1 MADSDFEYFSDSSS
15 FEGDF
20 EDDVDTGMEWDP
32 YIASGIEQGFMD
44 DEYNDPN
51 DPVYA
56 TEIRRRQLFLSSLEH
71 SSDAD
76 DSMSSSES
84 SEDSDEEEEGSVHYI
99 PYVDTPGSPSASSS
113 ESSDEE

>member
-1 MADSDFEYFSDSSS
+1 MSDSEIEYAYDSSS
-15 FEGDF
+15 FDEDS

-56 TEIRRRQLFLSSLEH
+56 TEIRRRQLYLSSLEH

-84 SEDSDEEEEGSVHYI
+84 SEDSDEEVLYI